1 MLMRGELS
9 TPAMGAGWEMPAAE
23 PGWHQVFGILR
34 SSDLLVVVVFA
45 TIGLLAALWLT
56 LSLPFS
62 DDIAAFL
69 AQSS

>member
-1 MLMRGELS
+1 MPMRGELS

-23 PGWHQVFGILR
+23 LGWHQVFSIFR
-34 SSDLLVVVVFA
+34 SPDLLAVVVFT

-62 DDIAAFL
+62 DDVAAFL